1 MTNQE
6 LKEKMVGLKY
16 AIIDCENRLIIKK
29 SEEEK
34 YETLLFLLDE
44 DIEKKWE
51 DTQSEIRWLKTEIN
65 VYKRMIDELLDEYN
79 AEK

>member
-6 LKEKMVGLKY
+6 LKEKMVELKY
-16 AIIDCENRLIIKK
+16 EIIDCENRLIIKK
-29 SEEEK
+29 SEEKK
-34 YETLLFLLDE
+34 YEALLFLLDE

-51 DTQSEIRWLKTEIN
+51 DTQSEVRWLKTEIN
-65 VYKRMIDELLDEYN
+65 VYKRMMDELLDEYN

>member
-6 LKEKMVGLKY
+6 LKEKMVELKY

-34 YETLLFLLDE
+34 YEALLFLLDE

-51 DTQSEIRWLKTEIN
+51 DTQSEVRWLKTKIR
-65 VYKRMIDELLDEYN
+65 VYRRMMDELLDEYN